1 MANQSTEVIK
11 NLMRIMSALRTHGA
25 QHYRVHFTSQTR
37 ALFIISKHENL
48 TKGELSE
55 LLDIR
60 PSSTSDLVRK
70 LTDKGFITVTADSND
85 KRVSRL
91 AVTEA
96 GKELLNES
104 TGTDFDSIAQNLTQ
118 GLTAEEQEEL
128 NQLLTKMLAGLKADN
143 EEDEDFS
150 SPFGPHGLDFHGPHF
165 PPFHRGFFNR
175 FL

>member
-1 MANQSTEVIK
+1 MADQSTDVIK
-11 NLMRIMSALRTHGA
+11 NLMRIMSAFRSHGA
-25 QHYRVHFTSQTR
+25 RHYQVNFTSQTR
-37 ALFIISKHENL
+37 ALFLISKHENL

-70 LTDKGFITVTADSND
+70 LADKGLITVTADSND

-91 AVTEA
+91 TVTDAGTEQLKESAV
-96 GKELLNES
+96 
-104 TGTDFDSIAQNLTQ
+104 TDFDSVAQNLTQ
-118 GLTAEEQEEL
+118 GLTIEEQTEL
-128 NQLLTKMLAGLKADN
+128 NQLLTKMLTGLKAD
-143 EEDEDFS
+143 DEADADFS
-150 SPFGPHGLDFHGPHF
+150 LPFGPHGRDFHGPHF

>member
-1 MANQSTEVIK
+1 M
-11 NLMRIMSALRTHGA
+11 
-25 QHYRVHFTSQTR
+25 
-37 ALFIISKHENL
+37 
-48 TKGELSE
+48 
-55 LLDIR
+55 
-60 PSSTSDLVRK
+60 
-70 LTDKGFITVTADSND
+70 
-85 KRVSRL
+85 SRL

-128 NQLLTKMLAGLKADN
+128 NQLLTKMLAGLKAEDG
-143 EEDEDFS
+143 EDEDFS
-150 SPFGPHGLDFHGPHF
+150 SPFGPHF